1 MVAKVKRSRM
11 TMYNNECAEEW
22 SYNGQMYRRCVK
34 MTNPSGSN
42 GDEWCKLV
50 TPTSDGKDWEV
61 CDNNFDADSLRENIG
76 VGQRLE
82 IVTMT

>member
-1 MVAKVKRSRM
+1 
-11 TMYNNECAEEW
+11 
-22 SYNGQMYRRCVK
+22 
-34 MTNPSGSN
+34 MTNPNGSN

-61 CDNNFDADSLRENIG
+61 CDNNFDADSLRDNIG
-76 VGQRLE
+76 AGQRLE